1 MALPPSSQ
9 LPLLGW
15 SRFQSYQVAPEIEA
29 GRLKIVLAD
38 YEREPV
44 PIHIVHAEGRMV
56 SARVRA
62 FVDFAA
68 ERFRRR
74 PGMHAELREGR

>member
-1 MALPPSSQ
+1 M
-9 LPLLGW
+9 
-15 SRFQSYQVAPEIEA
+15 IA
-29 GRLKIVLAD
+29 GRLKVILAD

-68 ERFRRR
+68 VRFRR
-74 PGMHAELREGR
+74 HAGLGTEL

>member
-1 MALPPSSQ
+1 VS
-9 LPLLGW
+9 
-15 SRFQSYQVAPEIEA
+15 A
-29 GRLKIVLAD
+29 GRLKVVLAD

-68 ERFRRR
+68 GRFRR
-74 PGMHAELREGR
+74 HAGLGTEL